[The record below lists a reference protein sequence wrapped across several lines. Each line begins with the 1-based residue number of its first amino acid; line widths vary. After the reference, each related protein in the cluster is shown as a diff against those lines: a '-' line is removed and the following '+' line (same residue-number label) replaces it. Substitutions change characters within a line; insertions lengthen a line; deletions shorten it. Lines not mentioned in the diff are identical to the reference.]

1 MNHYKMKVI
10 SFSICKKGSTMGHNR
25 AGVKARAR
33 MKRRKTHEARLD
45 KKNGVEPAASPKSKK
60 MGLRG
65 L

>member
-1 MNHYKMKVI
+1 MN
-10 SFSICKKGSTMGHNR
+10 KGPIMGHNR

-45 KKNGVEPAASPKSKK
+45 KKHGVQPAPSPKSKK
-60 MGLRG
+60 AGLRG

>member
-1 MNHYKMKVI
+1 
-10 SFSICKKGSTMGHNR
+10 MGHNR

-45 KKNGVEPAASPKSKK
+45 KKNGIEAAPSPKSKK
-60 MGLRG
+60 AGLRG

>member
-1 MNHYKMKVI
+1 SPTKWESI
-10 SFSICKKGSTMGHNR
+10 SLQFLRKGRTMGHNR

-45 KKNGVEPAASPKSKK
+45 KKNGIEAAPSPKSKK
-60 MGLRG
+60 AGLRG

>member
-1 MNHYKMKVI
+1 
-10 SFSICKKGSTMGHNR
+10 MGHNR

-45 KKNGVEPAASPKSKK
+45 KKHGIEPTVSPKSKK
-60 MGLRG
+60 VGLRG